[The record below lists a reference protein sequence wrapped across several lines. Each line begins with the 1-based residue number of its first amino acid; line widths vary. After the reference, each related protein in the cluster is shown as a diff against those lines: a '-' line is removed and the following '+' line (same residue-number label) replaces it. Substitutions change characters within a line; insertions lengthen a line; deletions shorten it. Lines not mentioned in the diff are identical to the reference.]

1 MKIAIAGGTGF
12 VGTALI
18 KELVKENHELFILT
32 RHPEKYKKQAHLS
45 YIGWLYD
52 GATPE
57 KELADLDGFI
67 NLAGESLNGGRWT
80 PEQSDAL

>member
-18 KELVKENHELFILT
+18 RELIKGQHELYILT
-32 RHPEKYKKQAHLS
+32 RHPEQCKNQAHIS
-45 YIGWLYD
+45 YIGWLYE

-57 KELADLDGFI
+57 NELNDLDYIYKLSRRIFK
-67 NLAGESLNGGRWT
+67 
-80 PEQSDAL
+80 

>member
-18 KELVKENHELFILT
+18 EELVKQQHELLILT
-32 RHPEKYKKQAHLS
+32 RHPEKYQNQEQLS

-52 GATPE
+52 GANPE
-57 KELADLDGFI
+57 KELERF
-67 NLAGESLNGGRWT
+67 RWIY
-80 PEQSDAL
+80 